1 MWSIYFDSL
10 LIMLLLGFATWL
22 ISLVKNNVSI
32 VDSLW
37 SVLFLAAGI
46 YVFVNSPARSS
57 AGMLLMILLA
67 LWALRL
73 SVFLTVRNWGE
84 PEDRRYRVIRENNS
98 PHFAFKSLFIVFT
111 LQVLIA
117 WVIFMGLL
125 PGLYRP
131 SELGLQHIIGIL
143 LWLIGFTFE
152 STADWQ
158 LHTFRKNSAP
168 GDVMQ
173 TGLWRYS
180 RHPNYFGEFLIWWAF
195 FLMTVSA
202 TTWWVIIAPL
212 IMTVLLLK
220 ISGVG
225 MMEAGITSRRPAYRH
240 YIARTSVF
248 FPWMPRSVKTQMAR
262 EG

>member
-1 MWSIYFDSL
+1 
-10 LIMLLLGFATWL
+10 MLMLGFATWL
-22 ISLVKNNVSI
+22 ISLVKKDVSI

-37 SVLFLAAGI
+37 SMLFLAAGI
-46 YVFVNSPARSS
+46 YVFVNSPVKSFGS
-57 AGMLLMILLA
+57 MLLFILLL
-67 LWALRL
+67 LWSARL

-84 PEDRRYRVIRENNS
+84 PEDRRYRVIRKNNS
-98 PHFAFKSLFIVFT
+98 PHFEYKSLFIVFT
-111 LQVLIA
+111 LQVVIA
-117 WVIFMGLL
+117 WVIFIGLL
-125 PGLYRP
+125 PGLYMP
-131 SELGLQHIIGIL
+131 SELGLQHIIGAL
-143 LWLIGFTFE
+143 VWLIGFAFE

-180 RHPNYFGEFLIWWAF
+180 RHPNYFGEFLIWWSF
-195 FLMTVSA
+195 FLMTVSVA
-202 TTWWVIIAPL
+202 TWWVIIAPL

-225 MMEAGITSRRPAYRH
+225 MMEDGITRRRPAYQQ
-240 YIARTSVF
+240 YIEKTSVF
-248 FPWMPRSVKTQMAR
+248 FPWMPRSAKTEMAR